1 MPGDDHRRGSPDAC
15 RHDPP
20 IAIDTGPRARLTPH
34 RNGVKG
40 AADTEFSTM
49 RGLPTVLNAHG
60 FHRDCVAAADAR
72 LRLTHTTAKTTT
84 KTV

>member
-1 MPGDDHRRGSPDAC
+1 
-15 RHDPP
+15 
-20 IAIDTGPRARLTPH
+20 
-34 RNGVKG
+34 
-40 AADTEFSTM
+40 M